1 MEINQ
6 QIRDLLDSFGINQE
20 DGLSYL
26 LSVYYECR
34 PSYTPTILIQKIN
47 ATNILGIGASREL
60 IWNIPLFISSVEDDS
75 KWNWVEAWNQSFGDI
90 NPKRKGS
97 DKDCIIR
104 MKKFFAEN
112 PEVRK
117 EDVIGATKLYFS
129 SLNSRDYLTSS
140 HYFIVKGSI
149 RNRDRVS
156 ALEVWVQRYQQE
168 MSEAPESTGDDLSI
182 KMQ

>member
-26 LSVYYECR
+26 LSVYYDCR

-60 IWNIPLFISSVEDDS
+60 IWNIPLFVASVETDG
-75 KWNWVEAWNQSFGDI
+75 KWDWVKLWNKSFGDI
-90 NPKRKGS
+90 NPKRRGT
-97 DKDCIIR
+97 DKDCISR
-104 MKKFFAEN
+104 MKKFFTEN

-117 EDVIGATKLYFS
+117 EDVVNATQMYFS
-129 SLNSRDYLTSS
+129 SLSDRQYLISS
-140 HYFIVKGSI
+140 HYFIYKGVG
-149 RNRDRVS
+149 RDKLS
-156 ALEVWVQRYQQE
+156 ALAGWVERYQQE
-168 MSEAPESTGDDLSI
+168 MSEIPEYTGDDLST

>member
-26 LSVYYECR
+26 LSVYFECR
-34 PSYTPTILIQKIN
+34 PSYTPTILIQKLN

-60 IWNIPLFISSVEDDS
+60 IWNIPLFIASVEADN
-75 KWNWVEAWNQSFGDI
+75 KWDWVKAWNQSFGDI

-104 MKKFFAEN
+104 MKKFFSEN

-117 EDVIGATKLYFS
+117 EDVIGATKLYFN
-129 SLNSRDYLTSS
+129 SLSSRDYLTSS

-156 ALEVWVQRYQQE
+156 ALEIWVQRYQQE
-168 MSEAPESTGDDLSI
+168 MSEIPESTGDDLSI

>member
-26 LSVYYECR
+26 LSVYFECR

-60 IWNIPLFISSVEDDS
+60 IWNIPLFVASVEADG
-75 KWNWVEAWNQSFGDI
+75 KWDWVKAWNQSFGDI

-117 EDVIGATKLYFS
+117 EDVIGATKLYFN
-129 SLNSRDYLTSS
+129 SLSSRDYLTSS

-156 ALEVWVQRYQQE
+156 ALEIWVQRYQQE
-168 MSEAPESTGDDLSI
+168 MLEAPESTGDDLSI

>member
-26 LSVYYECR
+26 LSVYYDCR

-60 IWNIPLFISSVEDDS
+60 IWNIPLFVTSVETDG
-75 KWNWVEAWNQSFGDI
+75 KWDWVKLWNKSFGDI
-90 NPKRKGS
+90 NPKRRGT
-97 DKDCIIR
+97 DKDCISR

-117 EDVIGATKLYFS
+117 EDVVNATQMYFS
-129 SLNSRDYLTSS
+129 SLTDRQYLISS
-140 HYFIVKGSI
+140 HYFIYKGVG
-149 RNRDRVS
+149 RDKLS
-156 ALEVWVQRYQQE
+156 ALAGWVERYQQE
-168 MSEAPESTGDDLSI
+168 MSEVPESSGDDLSI

>member
-26 LSVYYECR
+26 LSVYFECR

-60 IWNIPLFISSVEDDS
+60 IWNIPLFVSSVETDG
-75 KWNWVEAWNQSFGDI
+75 KWDWVKLWNKSFGEI
-90 NPKRKGS
+90 NPKRRGT

-112 PEVRK
+112 PAVRK
-117 EDVIGATKLYFS
+117 EDVVNATQMYFS
-129 SLNSRDYLTSS
+129 SLTDRQYLISS
-140 HYFIVKGSI
+140 HYFIYKGVG
-149 RNRDRVS
+149 RDKLS
-156 ALEVWVQRYQQE
+156 A
-168 MSEAPESTGDDLSI
+168 
-182 KMQ
+182 

>member
-26 LSVYYECR
+26 LSVYFECR

-60 IWNIPLFISSVEDDS
+60 IWNIPLFVASVEIDS
-75 KWNWVEAWNQSFGDI
+75 KWDWVKLWNKSFGDI
-90 NPKRKGS
+90 NPKRKGT

-104 MKKFFAEN
+104 MKKFFSEN

-117 EDVIGATKLYFS
+117 DDVINATQMYFS
-129 SLNSRDYLTSS
+129 SLTDRQYLISS
-140 HYFIVKGSI
+140 HYFIYKGVG
-149 RNRDRVS
+149 RDKLS
-156 ALEVWVQRYQQE
+156 ALAGWVERYQQE
-168 MSEAPESTGDDLSI
+168 MSEIPEATGEDLSI

>member
-6 QIRDLLDSFGINQE
+6 QIRDLLDSFGINQK

-26 LSVYYECR
+26 LSVYFECR

-47 ATNILGIGASREL
+47 ATNILGIGAYREL
-60 IWNIPLFISSVEDDS
+60 IWNIPLFVASVETDG
-75 KWNWVEAWNQSFGDI
+75 KWDWVKLWNKSFGDI
-90 NPKRKGS
+90 NPKRRGT
-97 DKDCIIR
+97 DKDCISR

-117 EDVIGATKLYFS
+117 EDVVNATQMYFS
-129 SLNSRDYLTSS
+129 SLTDRQYLISS
-140 HYFIVKGSI
+140 HYFIYKGVG
-149 RNRDRVS
+149 RDKLS
-156 ALEVWVQRYQQE
+156 ALAGWVERYQQE
-168 MSEAPESTGDDLSI
+168 MSEVPESSGDDLSI

>member
-26 LSVYYECR
+26 LSVYFECR

-75 KWNWVEAWNQSFGDI
+75 KWNWVKAWNQSFGDI

-149 RNRDRVS
+149 RNKDRVS
-156 ALEVWVQRYQQE
+156 ALEVWVERYQQE
-168 MSEAPESTGDDLSI
+168 MSEIPESTGDDLSI

>member
-26 LSVYYECR
+26 LSVYFECR

-60 IWNIPLFISSVEDDS
+60 IWNIPLFVASVEIDS
-75 KWNWVEAWNQSFGDI
+75 KWDWVKLWNKSFGDI
-90 NPKRKGS
+90 NPKRKGT

-117 EDVIGATKLYFS
+117 EDVINATQMYFS
-129 SLNSRDYLTSS
+129 SLTDRQYLISS
-140 HYFIVKGSI
+140 HYFIYKGVG
-149 RNRDRVS
+149 RDKLS
-156 ALEVWVQRYQQE
+156 ALAGWVERYQQE
-168 MSEAPESTGDDLSI
+168 MSEIPEATGEDLSI

>member
-1 MEINQ
+1 MGINQ

-26 LSVYYECR
+26 LSVYFECR
-34 PSYTPTILIQKIN
+34 PSYTPTILIQKLN

-60 IWNIPLFISSVEDDS
+60 IWNIPLFVASVEADG
-75 KWNWVEAWNQSFGDI
+75 KWDWVKAWNQSFGDI

-117 EDVIGATKLYFS
+117 EDVIGATKLYFN
-129 SLNSRDYLTSS
+129 SLSSRDYLTSS

-156 ALEVWVQRYQQE
+156 ALEIWVQRYQQE
-168 MSEAPESTGDDLSI
+168 MLEAPESTGDDLSI

>member
-26 LSVYYECR
+26 LSVYYDCR

-60 IWNIPLFISSVEDDS
+60 IWNIPLFVSSVETDG
-75 KWNWVEAWNQSFGDI
+75 KWDWVKAWNKSFGDI
-90 NPKRKGS
+90 NPKRKGT
-97 DKDCIIR
+97 DKDCILR
-104 MKKFFAEN
+104 MKKFFSEN

-117 EDVIGATKLYFS
+117 EDVVNATQMYFS
-129 SLNSRDYLTSS
+129 SLTDRQYLISS
-140 HYFIVKGSI
+140 HYFIYKGVG
-149 RNRDRVS
+149 RDKLS
-156 ALEVWVQRYQQE
+156 ALAGWVERYQQE

>member
-1 MEINQ
+1 MEINP

-26 LSVYYECR
+26 LSIYFECR

-60 IWNIPLFISSVEDDS
+60 IWNIPLFIASVETDG
-75 KWNWVEAWNQSFGDI
+75 KWDWVKLWNKSFGEI
-90 NPKRKGS
+90 SPKRRGT

-117 EDVIGATKLYFS
+117 EDVVNATQMYFS
-129 SLNSRDYLTSS
+129 SLTDRQYLTSS
-140 HYFIVKGSI
+140 HYFIYKGVG
-149 RNRDRVS
+149 RDKLS
-156 ALEVWVQRYQQE
+156 ALEVWVERYQQE
-168 MSEAPESTGDDLSI
+168 MSEIPESTGDDLSI

>member
-26 LSVYYECR
+26 LSVYYDCR
-34 PSYTPTILIQKIN
+34 PSYTPTTLIQKIN

-60 IWNIPLFISSVEDDS
+60 IWNIPLFVSSVETDG
-75 KWNWVEAWNQSFGDI
+75 KWDWVKLWNKSFGDI
-90 NPKRKGS
+90 NPKRRGT
-97 DKDCIIR
+97 DKDCILR

-117 EDVIGATKLYFS
+117 EDVVNATQMYFS
-129 SLNSRDYLTSS
+129 SLTDRQYLISS
-140 HYFIVKGSI
+140 HYFIYKGVG
-149 RNRDRVS
+149 RDKLS
-156 ALEVWVQRYQQE
+156 ALAGWVERYQQE
-168 MSEAPESTGDDLSI
+168 MSEVPESSGDDLSI

>member
-6 QIRDLLDSFGINQE
+6 QIKDLLDSFGINQE

-26 LSVYYECR
+26 LSVYFECR

-60 IWNIPLFISSVEDDS
+60 IWNIPLFIASVEADG
-75 KWNWVEAWNQSFGDI
+75 KWDWVKLWNKSFGDI
-90 NPKRKGS
+90 NPKRRGT

-117 EDVIGATKLYFS
+117 EDVVNATQMYFS
-129 SLNSRDYLTSS
+129 SLTDRQYLISS
-140 HYFIVKGSI
+140 YYFIFKGVG
-149 RNRDRVS
+149 RDRTS
-156 ALEVWVQRYQQE
+156 ALEVWVE
-168 MSEAPESTGDDLSI
+168 
-182 KMQ
+182 

>member
-26 LSVYYECR
+26 LSVYYDCR
-34 PSYTPTILIQKIN
+34 PSYTPTTLIQKIN

-60 IWNIPLFISSVEDDS
+60 IWNIPLFVSSVETDG
-75 KWNWVEAWNQSFGDI
+75 KWDWVKLWNKSFGDI
-90 NPKRKGS
+90 NPKRRGT
-97 DKDCIIR
+97 DKDCILR

-117 EDVIGATKLYFS
+117 EDVVNATQMYFS
-129 SLNSRDYLTSS
+129 SLSDRQYLISS
-140 HYFIVKGSI
+140 HYFIYKGVG
-149 RNRDRVS
+149 RDKIS
-156 ALEVWVQRYQQE
+156 ALASWVERYQQE
-168 MSEAPESTGDDLSI
+168 MSEVPESSGDDLSI

>member
-26 LSVYYECR
+26 LSVYFECR

-60 IWNIPLFISSVEDDS
+60 IWNIPLFVSSVETDG
-75 KWNWVEAWNQSFGDI
+75 KWDWVKLWNKSFGDI

-104 MKKFFAEN
+104 MKKFFSEN

-117 EDVIGATKLYFS
+117 EDVIGATKLYFN
-129 SLNSRDYLTSS
+129 SLSSRDYLTSS
-140 HYFIVKGSI
+140 HYFIVKGSV

-156 ALEVWVQRYQQE
+156 ALEVWVERYQQE

>member
-26 LSVYYECR
+26 LSVYYDCR

-60 IWNIPLFISSVEDDS
+60 IWNIPLFITSVESED
-75 KWNWVEAWNQSFGDI
+75 KWEWVKHWNQSFGDI

-117 EDVIGATKLYFS
+117 EDVIGATKLYFN
-129 SLNSRDYLTSS
+129 SLSSRDYLTSS
-140 HYFIVKGSI
+140 HYFIVKGSV

-168 MSEAPESTGDDLSI
+168 ISEVPEDSGDDLSI

>member
-26 LSVYYECR
+26 LSVYFECR
-34 PSYTPTILIQKIN
+34 PSYTPTILIQKLN

-60 IWNIPLFISSVEDDS
+60 IWNIPLFVASVEADG
-75 KWNWVEAWNQSFGDI
+75 KWDWVKAWNQSFGDI

-117 EDVIGATKLYFS
+117 EDVIGATKLYFN
-129 SLNSRDYLTSS
+129 SLSSRDYLTSS

-149 RNRDRVS
+149 RNRDKLS
-156 ALEVWVQRYQQE
+156 ALAVWVERYQQE
-168 MSEAPESTGDDLSI
+168 MLEAPESTGDDLSI

>member
-26 LSVYYECR
+26 LSIYFECR

-60 IWNIPLFISSVEDDS
+60 IWNIPLFVSSVETDG
-75 KWNWVEAWNQSFGDI
+75 KWDWVKLWNKSFGEI
-90 NPKRKGS
+90 NPKRRGT

-117 EDVIGATKLYFS
+117 EDVVNATQMYFS
-129 SLNSRDYLTSS
+129 SLTDRQYLTSS
-140 HYFIVKGSI
+140 HYFIYKGVG
-149 RNRDRVS
+149 RDKLS
-156 ALEVWVQRYQQE
+156 ALAVWVERYQQE
-168 MSEAPESTGDDLSI
+168 MSEIPEYTGDDLST

>member
-26 LSVYYECR
+26 LSVYFECR

-60 IWNIPLFISSVEDDS
+60 IWNIPLFVASVETDG
-75 KWNWVEAWNQSFGDI
+75 KWDWVKLWNKSFGDI
-90 NPKRKGS
+90 NPKRKGT

-117 EDVIGATKLYFS
+117 EDVVNATQMYFS
-129 SLNSRDYLTSS
+129 SLTDRQYLISS
-140 HYFIVKGSI
+140 HYFIYKGVG
-149 RNRDRVS
+149 RDKLS
-156 ALEVWVQRYQQE
+156 ALAGWVERYQQE
-168 MSEAPESTGDDLSI
+168 MLEAPESTGDDLSI

>member
-26 LSVYYECR
+26 LSVYFECR
-34 PSYTPTILIQKIN
+34 PSYTPTILIQKLN

-60 IWNIPLFISSVEDDS
+60 IWNIPLFVASVEADG
-75 KWNWVEAWNQSFGDI
+75 KWDWVKAWNQSFGDI

-97 DKDCIIR
+97 DKECIIR
-104 MKKFFAEN
+104 MKKFFGEN

-117 EDVIGATKLYFS
+117 EDVIGATKLYFN
-129 SLNSRDYLTSS
+129 SLSSRDYLTSS

-156 ALEVWVQRYQQE
+156 ALEIWVQRYQQE
-168 MSEAPESTGDDLSI
+168 MLEAPESTGDDLSI

>member
-26 LSVYYECR
+26 LSVYFECR

-60 IWNIPLFISSVEDDS
+60 IWNIPLFVASVETDG
-75 KWNWVEAWNQSFGDI
+75 KWDWVKTWNGLFGAI
-90 NPKRKGS
+90 NSKRKGS
-97 DKDCIIR
+97 DKDCITR
-104 MKKFFAEN
+104 MKKFFAEK

-117 EDVIGATKLYFS
+117 EDVIGATQLYFS
-129 SLNSRDYLTSS
+129 SLTDRQYLTSS
-140 HYFIVKGSI
+140 HYFIFKGVG
-149 RNRDRVS
+149 RDKLS
-156 ALEVWVQRYQQE
+156 ALAVWVERYQQE
-168 MSEAPESTGDDLSI
+168 MSEIPEYTGEDLST

>member
-26 LSVYYECR
+26 LSVYYDCR
-34 PSYTPTILIQKIN
+34 PSYTPTTLIQKIN

-60 IWNIPLFISSVEDDS
+60 IWNIPLFVTSVETDG
-75 KWNWVEAWNQSFGDI
+75 KWDWVKLWNKSFGDI
-90 NPKRKGS
+90 NPKRRGT
-97 DKDCIIR
+97 DKDCISR

-117 EDVIGATKLYFS
+117 EDVVNATQMYFS
-129 SLNSRDYLTSS
+129 SLTDRQYLISS
-140 HYFIVKGSI
+140 HYFIYKGVG
-149 RNRDRVS
+149 RDKLS
-156 ALEVWVQRYQQE
+156 ALAGWVERYQQE
-168 MSEAPESTGDDLSI
+168 MSEIPESTGDDLSI

>member
-20 DGLSYL
+20 DGVSYL
-26 LSVYYECR
+26 LSVYFECR
-34 PSYTPTILIQKIN
+34 PSYTPTILVQKIN

-60 IWNIPLFISSVEDDS
+60 VWNIPLFVSSVETDG
-75 KWNWVEAWNQSFGDI
+75 KWDWVKLWNKSFGDI
-90 NPKRKGS
+90 NPKRKGT

-104 MKKFFAEN
+104 MKKFFSEN

-117 EDVIGATKLYFS
+117 EDVVNATQMYFS
-129 SLNSRDYLTSS
+129 SLTDRQYLISS
-140 HYFIVKGSI
+140 HYFIYKGVG
-149 RNRDRVS
+149 RDKLS
-156 ALEVWVQRYQQE
+156 ALAGWVERYQQE

>member
-26 LSVYYECR
+26 LSVYFECR
-34 PSYTPTILIQKIN
+34 PSYTPTILVQKIN

-60 IWNIPLFISSVEDDS
+60 VWNIPLFVSSVETDG
-75 KWNWVEAWNQSFGDI
+75 KWDWVKLWNKSFGDI
-90 NPKRKGS
+90 NPKRRGT

-104 MKKFFAEN
+104 MKKFFSEN

-117 EDVIGATKLYFS
+117 EDVVNATQMYFS
-129 SLNSRDYLTSS
+129 SLTDRQYLISS
-140 HYFIVKGSI
+140 HYFIYKGVG
-149 RNRDRVS
+149 RDKLS
-156 ALEVWVQRYQQE
+156 ALAGWVERYQQE